1 MSHGPVPEHR
11 PLHRSVPVGR
21 RNLLSDKGRLAMSIS
36 GVAFSVLLI
45 LIVASLYRGWS
56 ESSRFFA
63 ALPGDLWVAQAG
75 TADPF
80 RSASLLPASV
90 GADLQAIPGVA
101 AAIPVYARRVAFE
114 HDGRSSDGFFLALAS
129 PGGALVGDDLRK
141 RFFPEPGGLAIDRAV
156 ATEVGLSEGDSL
168 VVLGREFTIAHV
180 EPGGN
185 PLYANIFMSGDD
197 GRALLGTG
205 ESVNFF
211 LIALAPGAD
220 GEAVAARV
228 ETIVP
233 GAETH
238 TSEEFADTTAELVD
252 QGFLPVV
259 GVLVT
264 IGFLIGGAV
273 IALTI
278 YTATLERARDFGVL
292 KALGASNRFVYRIV
306 LRQSLVIGVV
316 GSLIGFGASLLAVTV
331 ISDRVPEF
339 VTELRAGDAAGV
351 LGVALVVSLLA
362 AVVPAARIN
371 RIDPAMVFRA

>member
-1 MSHGPVPEHR
+1 MSRSQAPDHL
-11 PLHRSVPVGR
+11 PLHRTVPVGR
-21 RNLLSDKGRLAMSIS
+21 RNLFSDKGRLAMSIC

-63 ALPGDLWVAQAG
+63 ALPGDLWVAQVG

-80 RSASLLPASV
+80 RSTSLLPASA
-90 GADLQAIPGVA
+90 GAELQAIPGVA

-114 HDGRSSDGFFLALAS
+114 HEGQAGDAFFVALALS
-129 PGGALVGDDLRK
+129 GDAAIDSDIRE
-141 RFFPEPGGLAIDRAV
+141 RFFPEPGRLAIDRAI
-156 ATEVGLSEGDSL
+156 ATDVGLSEGDKL
-168 VVLGREFTIAHV
+168 EVLGRDFTITHV

-185 PLYANIFMSGDD
+185 PIYANIFMNGAD
-197 GRALLGTG
+197 GRAMLGPG
-205 ESVNFF
+205 ANVNFF
-211 LIALAPGAD
+211 LIALSPGAD
-220 GEAVAARV
+220 LEAVAAQAAAV
-228 ETIVP
+228 VP

-238 TSEEFADTTAELVD
+238 TSEEFADTTAELVE

-259 GVLVT
+259 GVLVG

-306 LRQSLVIGVV
+306 LRQSLFIGVV
-316 GSLIGFGASLLAVTV
+316 GSLLGLGASLLAVTV

-339 VTELRAGDAAGV
+339 VTELRVGDAAGV
-351 LGVALVVSLLA
+351 MGIALAVSLLA
-362 AVVPAARIN
+362 AAVPAARIN